1 MANNTSEDLWPI
13 IAESRKLSI
22 AWKHGFISCTHIFVA
37 MLQRNCLASP
47 FLEHCDTEWWTEKVK
62 AAFPATAKQTAND
75 KVALT
80 VDAERACKHSV
91 KIAALDN
98 RPAADTVHLLLAFLS
113 FENDISKTFSKA
125 GITISDI
132 TSAYFSKPMAKLPPA
147 LKQIRNK
154 PYNKSELFF
163 FLLTG
168 KKRELLRLRHNAH
181 NLYAYRQYKD
191 CSEVCAVALTI
202 FPGNLELSA
211 LQIYCHIM
219 LLNFEESVTGLKK
232 LIAEKPDSLNNRL
245 LLSYVYTMTGAYDES
260 AGILDSLLLEEPQN
274 TFFLNNQG
282 FNLLKHGQFEKA
294 APYFERAI
302 EIDPTFAYSLNN
314 LGFVKYKLGNT
325 EEGLGLINQ
334 SLELDKSNSYAYR
347 NKGLIYMEKGNKPDA
362 ISNFELALKYGF
374 TEKFGHEVEQLLKGL
389 MR

>member
-1 MANNTSEDLWPI
+1 MANNISPDLQPI
-13 IAESRKLSI
+13 ITESRKLSI

-37 MLQRNCLASP
+37 MLQLKCLASP
-47 FLEHCDTEWWTEKVK
+47 YLEHCDTEWWTEKVK
-62 AAFPATAKQTAND
+62 AAFPATATQTAND

-80 VDAERACKHSV
+80 VDAERACKHSF
-91 KIAALDN
+91 KIAALDK

-113 FENDISKTFSKA
+113 FENDISKAFSKA

-132 TSAYFSKPMAKLPPA
+132 TSDYFSNPIAKLPPA

-163 FLLTG
+163 FLLAG

-191 CSEVCAVALTI
+191 CGEICAVALTL

-211 LQIYCHIM
+211 LQIYCHIN
-219 LLNFEESVTGLKK
+219 LLNFDESVTGLKK
-232 LIAEKPDSLNNRL
+232 LIAEKPDSLNYRL

-274 TFFLNNQG
+274 IGFLNNQG
-282 FNLLKHGQFEKA
+282 FNMLKQGQFEKA
-294 APYFERAI
+294 APYFESAVK
-302 EIDPTFAYSLNN
+302 EDPTFAYSLNN
-314 LGFVKYKLGNT
+314 LGFVMYKLGNT
-325 EEGLGLINQ
+325 DEGLGLINK
-334 SLELDKSNSYAYR
+334 SLGLDKSNSYAYR
-347 NKGLIYMEKGNKPDA
+347 NKGIIDMETDNKPDA
-362 ISNFELALKYGF
+362 IKNFELALKYGF
-374 TEKFGHEVEQLLKGL
+374 TERFGDEVEQLLKDL
-389 MR
+389 M